1 MLQSGVLGAVNTG
14 EVALTV
20 LLLIIV
26 LVAPKVGRVGEA
38 VGGLFE
44 SRERDP
50 RK

>member
-1 MLQSGVLGAVNTG
+1 MLQSRVLGGVSPG
-14 EVALTV
+14 EIALTA

-44 SRERDP
+44 RGERDR